1 MSTKPRISI
10 LATGGTIAGTAA
22 QNTDLTGYTAAVL
35 PVDDLIAQ
43 VPALWELAQVR
54 GEQICQIGS
63 ENMTPD
69 IWLKLSR
76 RVDDI
81 LRQNDADG
89 VVVTHG
95 TDTIEE
101 TAYFLHLTVHSA
113 RPVVLVGAMRPAT
126 AISADGPINLYSAVL
141 LATSP
146 QAAGRGVMVCLND
159 AINGAR
165 DVAKTN
171 TALADAFRSPELG
184 YMGYIQ
190 DGQPFIYN
198 QSTRRHTVDSEFL
211 LDDIDALPPVD
222 IVYGY
227 AGANTALIDAAVAHG
242 ARGIV
247 YAAPGNGSLSTD
259 ACAALQRARAAGVAV
274 VRSSRVGSGRVAVH
288 PEGVGGNHR
297 QCDSIATRGWSHP
310 MGAARPSNPGGE
322 ADDDTLGFVA
332 GDNLS
337 PQKARVLL
345 MLGLTRT
352 ADSLELQRMFDIY

>member
-1 MSTKPRISI
+1 MNVLPGIAI

-35 PVDDLIAQ
+35 PVDELIAQ
-43 VPALWELAQVR
+43 VPALSALAQVR

-69 IWLKLSR
+69 IWLRLSR
-76 RVDDI
+76 RVGDI
-81 LRQNDADG
+81 LREGQAEG
-89 VVVTHG
+89 VVITHG

-101 TAYFLHLTVHSA
+101 TAYFLHLTVHST

-190 DGQPFIYN
+190 DGRPYIYN
-198 QSTRRHTVDSEFL
+198 QSTRRHTVESEFDVEGL
-211 LDDIDALPPVD
+211 ASLPPVD
-222 IVYGY
+222 IIYGY
-227 AGANTALIDAAVAHG
+227 AGANTALIDAAVEGG

-247 YAAPGNGSLSTD
+247 YAAPGNGSLSQA
-259 ACAALQRARAAGVAV
+259 ACQALARARAAGVAV
-274 VRSSRVGSGRVAVH
+274 VRSSRVGSGR
-288 PEGVGGNHR
+288 
-297 QCDSIATRGWSHP
+297 IAR
-310 MGAARPSNPGGE
+310 GGE
-322 ADDDTLGFVA
+322 ADDDALGFVA

-345 MLGLTRT
+345 MLGLTKT
-352 ADSLELQRMFDIY
+352 NDPLELQRMFDVY

>member
-1 MSTKPRISI
+1 MSEFLPRITVF
-10 LATGGTIAGTAA
+10 ATGGTIAGTADV
-22 QNTDLTGYTAAVL
+22 NTDLTGYTAAVL

-43 VPALWELAQVR
+43 VPALAAIARVR
-54 GEQICQIGS
+54 GEQVCQIGS
-63 ENMTPD
+63 QDMTPD
-69 IWLKLSR
+69 IWLALSA
-76 RVDDI
+76 RVNAA
-81 LRQNDADG
+81 LSGGEADG
-89 VVVTHG
+89 CVITHG

-101 TAYFLHLTVHSA
+101 TAYFLHLTVHSS

-141 LATSP
+141 LAVSP
-146 QAAGRGVMVCLND
+146 QSAGRGVMVCLND

-190 DGQPFIYN
+190 DGQPYIYN
-198 QSTRRHTVDSEFL
+198 QSTRRHTVRSVFDTAGL
-211 LDDIDALPPVD
+211 TALPPVD

-227 AGANTALIDAAVAHG
+227 AGGSTAALIDAAVAAG

-247 YAAPGNGSLSTD
+247 YAGPGNGSLSQA
-259 ACAALQRARAAGVAV
+259 ACRALCRAREAGVAV
-274 VRSSRVGSGRVAVH
+274 VRSSRVGSGR
-288 PEGVGGNHR
+288 
-297 QCDSIATRGWSHP
+297 IAR
-310 MGAARPSNPGGE
+310 GGE
-322 ADDDTLGFVA
+322 ADDDALGFVA

-352 ADSLELQRMFDIY
+352 NDPLELQRMFDEY